1 MEQNIDF
8 SSIEALTAYFEVF
21 DMPAS
26 LRFYRD
32 ILGFTVHQS
41 SGEGDDVGWVWLV
54 LNGAHLMLN
63 TAYDVGERPPVPDP
77 ARIGGHRDVT
87 LYFGYPDIDAFYRYL
102 LEKGVNVSEPTV
114 TKYNFKAIGFRDPDG
129 FYLCFHWPVG

>member
-1 MEQNIDF
+1 MGQNIDF
-8 SSIEALTAYFEVF
+8 NSIEALTPYFEVF

-41 SGEGDDVGWVWLV
+41 SGEGDDVGWAWLV

-63 TAYDVGERPPVPDP
+63 TAYDRDERPSVPDP
-77 ARIGGHRDVT
+77 ARIRGHRDVT

-102 LEKGVNVSEPTV
+102 SGKGVDVGEPVV
-114 TKYNFKAIGFRDPDG
+114 TKYNFKAIGFKDPDG
-129 FYLCFHWPVG
+129 FHLCFHWPVG